1 SLFEG
6 SIQQSEENIMNSHEK
21 LTFAR
26 HYAKYE
32 RLLVLQ
38 GFSKATIDSYTR
50 GIWRLADWC
59 DKCPDNLKKSRL

>member
-1 SLFEG
+1 MDASLFEG

-38 GFSKATIDSYTR
+38 GFSKA
-50 GIWRLADWC
+50 
-59 DKCPDNLKKSRL
+59 